1 MSQALK
7 EKNMH
12 LSTFEKEL
20 LALVLAVKSWRPYP
34 PRRAVQNEDRPAEFK
49 VPPRVAGGHSNS
61 TKVDFQATRL

>member
-20 LALVLAVKSWRPYP
+20 LALVLAVKNWRPYLLEE
-34 PRRAVQNEDRPAEFK
+34 QFK
-49 VPPRVAGGHSNS
+49 MRIDQQSL
-61 TKVDFQATRL
+61 KYLLE